1 MKVCTSHSNYT
12 GKKSGVLTFGIFDGL
27 HLGHQKI
34 IQRVV
39 SQAKKKHSPS
49 ILMTFD
55 PHPLQLLQPDRGVG
69 RLFPL
74 EDLIQ
79 QADGFG
85 LEYLVI
91 EEFSQSFSQ
100 QTALDF
106 FEQCIY
112 QPFRPSRLIVG
123 YDLKF
128 GCNRGGSF
136 QSLKN
141 WADQYLFE
149 VEEVSPFKTK
159 GEIASTSLLR
169 EAFSVNDF
177 EKMSAVMGRPFS
189 IWGSLVSGDGRG
201 KLLGF
206 PTLNIQTNSL
216 LPKKRGVY
224 ICLLHWNHN
233 VFPGVM
239 NIGVNPTFS
248 DGHQELKVEVHL
260 TESCPQNFQSK
271 DVRVDILMFI
281 RDEKKFDSIDSLK
294 KAVQLDS
301 AQAKDYFK
309 RMKKT

>member
-1 MKVCTSHSNYT
+1 MKVCYSHSNYT
-12 GKKSGVLTFGIFDGL
+12 GKKSGVLTFGIFDGF

-34 IQRVV
+34 VQRVV
-39 SQAKKKHSPS
+39 SQARKNHSPS

-55 PHPLQLLQPDRGVG
+55 PHPLQLLQPSCGVG

-74 EDLIQ
+74 KDLIQ
-79 QADGFG
+79 QAAGFG

-91 EEFSQSFSQ
+91 EEFSQNFSQ

-112 QPFRPSRLIVG
+112 RPFRPSRLVVG

-128 GCNRGGSF
+128 GCNRRGSF

-141 WADQYLFE
+141 WTDRYLFE
-149 VEEVSPFKTK
+149 VEEVSPFKTN
-159 GEIASTSLLR
+159 GEIVSTSLLR
-169 EAFSVNDF
+169 KAFSSNDL

-201 KLLGF
+201 RSLGF

-224 ICLLHWNHN
+224 ICLLYMNQN
-233 VFPGVM
+233 AFSGVM
-239 NIGVNPTFS
+239 NIGINPTFS
-248 DGHQELKVEVHL
+248 NSSQELKVEVHL
-260 TESCPQNFQSK
+260 TEPFPKNLQST

-281 RDEKKFDSIDSLK
+281 RDEKKFDSVDALK
-294 KAVQLDS
+294 KAIQLDS
-301 AQAKDYFK
+301 AQAKAYFK
-309 RMKKT
+309 SMKKT

>member
-1 MKVCTSHSNYT
+1 MKVCYSHSNYT
-12 GKKSGVLTFGIFDGL
+12 GQKSGVLTFGIFDGF

-34 IQRVV
+34 LQKVV
-39 SQAKKKHSPS
+39 SQARKTKSPS

-74 EDLIQ
+74 KDLIQ
-79 QADGFG
+79 QAADFG

-91 EEFSQSFSQ
+91 EKFSQKFSK
-100 QTALDF
+100 QTALNF
-106 FEQCIY
+106 FKQCIY
-112 QPFRPSRLIVG
+112 QPFRPSHLIVG

-128 GCNRGGSF
+128 GCNRKGDF
-136 QSLKN
+136 QSLKSL
-141 WADQYLFE
+141 ADRYLFE

-169 EAFSVNDF
+169 EAFSANDF
-177 EKMSAVMGRPFS
+177 EKMRAVMGRPFS

-216 LPKKRGVY
+216 LPKKKGVY
-224 ICLLHWNHN
+224 ICLLHLDQN
-233 VFPGVM
+233 VFSGVM
-239 NIGVNPTFS
+239 NIGINPTFS

-260 TESCPQNFQSK
+260 TEPCPKNVQSK

-281 RDEKKFDSIDSLK
+281 RDEKKFDSADALK
-294 KAVQLDS
+294 KAIQLDS
-301 AQAKDYFK
+301 AQAKAYFE